1 MELILT
7 KDVPTL
13 GYANE
18 IVKVKPGYARNYLLP
33 NNLAMVSSPAAR
45 KDRANKI
52 VKAEEMRKVR
62 FSNAEELA
70 DRLARISVDF
80 TRKSSEEGKLFG
92 SVTKEDI
99 VTELKEKHLI
109 EVDKKQ
115 LHLSVPVK
123 TIGEF
128 QVKIRLETGISG
140 MLIVNVQAENHEELA
155 AAAAEAE
162 AAYAAAAAAEAA
174 AAKEAE
180 EAGE

>member
-18 IVKVKPGYARNYLLP
+18 VVKVKDGYARNYLLP
-33 NNLAMVSSPAAR
+33 NKLAMISSPAAR

-52 VKAEEMRKVR
+52 VKAEELRKVR
-62 FSNAEELA
+62 FSTAEQLA
-70 DRLARISVDF
+70 DRIARISVEF

-99 VTELKEKHLI
+99 VLELQEKHLI

-115 LHLSVPVK
+115 LHLAIAIK
-123 TIGEF
+123 TVGEF
-128 QVKIRLETGISG
+128 PVKIRLETGISG
-140 MLIVNVQAENHEELA
+140 LLTVTVKTDAVEVPEEVVETPAVVEEEVAED
-155 AAAAEAE
+155 AAE
-162 AAYAAAAAAEAA
+162 
-174 AAKEAE
+174 
-180 EAGE
+180 

>member
-33 NNLAMVSSPAAR
+33 NHLAMISSPAAR

-52 VKAEEMRKVR
+52 VKAEELRKIR
-62 FSNAEELA
+62 FGDAEQLA

-99 VTELKEKHLI
+99 LTELKEKHLI
-109 EVDKKQ
+109 EIDKKQ
-115 LHLSVPVK
+115 LHLAANIR
-123 TIGEF
+123 TLGEF
-128 QVKIRLETGISG
+128 PVKIRLETGISG
-140 MLIVNVQAENHEELA
+140 ILVVNVEAENAAELA

-162 AAYAAAAAAEAA
+162 AAFAIASAKEAA
-174 AAKEAE
+174 ARKEAE